1 VTLPIPL
8 GVPVHP
14 GGDEAR
20 RWLQEEL
27 AKAPYQAA
35 RPTPFDIVSQAILQW
50 FQSLFTSK
58 TSVAP
63 PVLLVAALV
72 VVVAVVVVALVLFGV
87 PRLNRRSRIGGSL
100 FGDDDRRTADE
111 LRRSAA
117 AALAAGDWSTA
128 VLERFRGLARG
139 LDERT
144 VLTVFPGTT
153 ASGFATRA
161 ARAFPG
167 EQAALADAAAVFD
180 DVRYAGRA
188 ATRAQAEAIGALD
201 DRLVA
206 ARPVLEDAA
215 ALPG

>member
-1 VTLPIPL
+1 VQ
-8 GVPVHP
+8 P
-14 GGDEAR
+14 GGDQAR
-20 RWLQEEL
+20 QWLEQEL

-35 RPTPFDIVSQAILQW
+35 KPTPFDIVAQAVLQW

-72 VVVAVVVVALVLFGV
+72 VVVALLVVALVLFGV
-87 PRLNRRSRIGGSL
+87 PRLNRRSRMATGL

-117 AALAAGDWSTA
+117 AASAAGDWSTA

-153 ASGFATRA
+153 ATGFARRA
-161 ARAFPG
+161 AQAFPDRQP
-167 EQAALADAAAVFD
+167 ELDAAAAVFD

-188 ATRAQAEAIGALD
+188 AKRAEAEAVAALD
-201 DRLVA
+201 DRLA
-206 ARPVLEDAA
+206 AAHPLLEDAA
-215 ALPG
+215 APPR

>member
-1 VTLPIPL
+1 MTGLLPASVPL
-8 GVPVHP
+8 QP
-14 GGDEAR
+14 GGDQAR
-20 RWLQEEL
+20 QWLAQEL

-35 RPTPFDIVSQAILQW
+35 RPTLFDTVSQAILQW

-58 TSVAP
+58 TAVAP

-72 VVVAVVVVALVLFGV
+72 VVAAVVIAALVLFGV
-87 PRLNRRSRIGGSL
+87 PRLNRRSRVVGSL

-111 LRRSAA
+111 LRRSASA
-117 AALAAGDWSTA
+117 AFAAGDWSTA

-153 ASGFATRA
+153 AVGFATRA
-161 ARAFPG
+161 GRAFPA
-167 EQAALADAAAVFD
+167 EQAALTAAAGSFD
-180 DVRYAGRA
+180 DVRYADRP
-188 ATRAQAEAIGALD
+188 ATREQAEAIAGLD
-201 DRLVA
+201 DRLFA

-215 ALPG
+215 ALPR

>member
-1 VTLPIPL
+1 V
-8 GVPVHP
+8 
-14 GGDEAR
+14 A
-20 RWLQEEL
+20 
-27 AKAPYQAA
+27 QA
-35 RPTPFDIVSQAILQW
+35 VLQW

-72 VVVAVVVVALVLFGV
+72 VVVALLVVALVLFGV
-87 PRLNRRSRIGGSL
+87 PRLNRRSRMATGL

-117 AALAAGDWSTA
+117 AASAAGDWSTA

-153 ASGFATRA
+153 ATGFARRA
-161 ARAFPG
+161 AQAFPDRQP
-167 EQAALADAAAVFD
+167 ELDAAAAVFD

-188 ATRAQAEAIGALD
+188 AKRAEAEAVAALD
-201 DRLVA
+201 DRLA
-206 ARPVLEDAA
+206 AAHPLLEDAA
-215 ALPG
+215 APPR

>member
-1 VTLPIPL
+1 M
-8 GVPVHP
+8 PVQP
-14 GGDEAR
+14 GGDQAR
-20 RWLQEEL
+20 QWLEQEL

-35 RPTPFDIVSQAILQW
+35 KPTPFDIVAQAVLQW

-72 VVVAVVVVALVLFGV
+72 VVVALLVVALVLFGV
-87 PRLNRRSRIGGSL
+87 PRLNRRSRMATGL

-117 AALAAGDWSTA
+117 AASAAGDWSTA

-153 ASGFATRA
+153 ATGFARRA
-161 ARAFPG
+161 AQAFPDRQR
-167 EQAALADAAAVFD
+167 ELDAAAAVFD

-188 ATRAQAEAIGALD
+188 AKRAEAEAVAALD
-201 DRLVA
+201 DRLA
-206 ARPVLEDAA
+206 AAHPLLEDAA
-215 ALPG
+215 APPR